1 MDRDAETTTTT
12 VGDGA
17 AAAAVMAAA
26 DGPPVPEMTVAV
38 YAAPSEILAEMVRG
52 ALEAE
57 GIAAVIGEQV
67 TDAYAGAFALAEGF
81 WGEVR
86 VPASDEDRARAVLE
100 AFEQGRGAASDAELT
115 AQAESASDPQ
125 V

>member
-1 MDRDAETTTTT
+1 MAMPWEPQ
-12 VGDGA
+12 A
-17 AAAAVMAAA
+17 AAQSEVQVA
-26 DGPPVPEMTVAV
+26 MTVAV
-38 YAAPSEILAEMVRG
+38 YAAPDAVTAEVVRG

-67 TDAYAGAFALAEGF
+67 ADAYAGPFALGEGF

-86 VPASDEDRARAVLE
+86 VPAEQADQARALLA
-100 AFEQGRGAASDAELT
+100 AFENQSAISDDEFI

>member
-1 MDRDAETTTTT
+1 
-12 VGDGA
+12 
-17 AAAAVMAAA
+17 
-26 DGPPVPEMTVAV
+26 MTVAV
-38 YAAPSEILAEMVRG
+38 YAAPNQPTAEVVRG

-67 TDAYAGAFALAEGF
+67 ADAYAGAFALGEGY

-86 VPASDEDRARAVLE
+86 VRAQDVDRARALLE
-100 AFEQGRGAASDAELT
+100 AFESGQGATSDAELS
-115 AQAESASDPQ
+115 AQAEAASDPE